1 MPELEAD
8 DSMGVYATQHPG
20 NIIVSPD
27 KDMKQIPGQLYNFEE
42 TFTVTPEEG
51 ARWHLIQSAAG
62 DQTDGYGGI
71 PGIGVKRAQAL
82 FKEHGYSWKTVVNAF
97 AEKDL
102 SEEIAL
108 VNARLARILTVD
120 DYDFKKR
127 KPILWSP
134 SSSYEINDGAR
145 SKVKV
150 N

>member
-1 MPELEAD
+1 M
-8 DSMGVYATQHPG
+8 
-20 NIIVSPD
+20 
-27 KDMKQIPGQLYNFEE
+27 
-42 TFTVTPEEG
+42 
-51 ARWHLIQSAAG
+51 
-62 DQTDGYGGI
+62 
-71 PGIGVKRAQAL
+71 KRAQAL

-102 SEEIAL
+102 SEDVAL
-108 VNARLARILTVD
+108 INARLARILTVD

-145 SKVKV
+145 SEVKV